1 MAVELANLQRRVPIS
16 PRRIA
21 RTARQALRSLGRAD
35 ALVNLTLVDD
45 ALIRRLNRRFRR
57 HDRPTD
63 VLAFPLDVPGPSRLW
78 GEIVISAETAG
89 RQARRLGIPVGLEL
103 DLLVVHGLLHLAG
116 YDDREKDE
124 ARLMHQRER
133 ELLEQTAPGVP
144 ARLWSGLLPG

>member
-16 PRRIA
+16 PRRIG

-35 ALVNLTLVDD
+35 ALVNLTVVDD
-45 ALIRRLNRRFRR
+45 ALIRRLNRRFGR
-57 HDRPTD
+57 HDRSTD

-103 DLLVVHGLLHLAG
+103 DLLMVHGLLHLAG
-116 YDDREKDE
+116 YDDREAEE

-133 ELLEQTAPGVP
+133 EILEQTAAGVP

>member
-16 PRRIA
+16 PRRIG
-21 RTARQALRSLGRAD
+21 RTARRALRDLGRSD
-35 ALVNLTLVDD
+35 ALVNLTFVDD
-45 ALIRRLNRRFRR
+45 AFIRRLNRRFSG

-89 RQARRLGIPVGLEL
+89 RQARRLGIAVGLEL

-116 YDDREKDE
+116 YDDREAGE

-133 ELLEQTAPGVP
+133 EILEKTAPPVP
-144 ARLWSGLLPG
+144 DRLWSGLLQG

>member
-1 MAVELANLQRRVPIS
+1 MAVELANLQRRVSIS
-16 PRRIA
+16 PRRIG
-21 RTARQALRSLGRAD
+21 RTARQALRNLGRAD
-35 ALVNLTLVDD
+35 ALVNLTFVDD
-45 ALIRRLNRRFRR
+45 ALIRRLNRRFGH

-89 RQARRLGIPVGLEL
+89 RQARRLGLPVGLEL

-116 YDDREKDE
+116 YDDREAGE
-124 ARLMHQRER
+124 ALLMHQRER
-133 ELLEQTAPGVP
+133 EILEKTAPAVP